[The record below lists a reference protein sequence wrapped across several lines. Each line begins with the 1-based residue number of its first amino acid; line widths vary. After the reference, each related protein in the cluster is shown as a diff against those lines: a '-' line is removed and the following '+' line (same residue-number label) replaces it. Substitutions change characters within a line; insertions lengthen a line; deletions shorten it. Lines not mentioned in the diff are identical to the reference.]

1 MLSMI
6 EQLSGICKIKPK
18 PKRVCR
24 ARDRYLKHLSI
35 TKWMTSEELRALLC
49 LGSIAT
55 VSKFMNSPRMV
66 GYIEKKIVQRG
77 CVRLA
82 KWRRLK

>member
-1 MLSMI
+1 MI
-6 EQLSGICKIKPK
+6 EQLSGICKARRK

-55 VSKFMNSPRMV
+55 VAKFMNSPRMKDYV
-66 GYIEKKIVQRG
+66 EKKIVQRG
-77 CVRLA
+77 CVRFA
-82 KWRRLK
+82 IWRKLK